1 MPSNPSLVNS
11 WNLVQNPM
19 QFQPHFGMSITQV
32 LFSNSNAH
40 LSPNVRLSIT
50 QPGFV
55 NGPAHLLPFQNTH
68 LGSQP
73 GQSLMGLGL

>member
-11 WNLVQNPM
+11 CNLVQNPM
-19 QFQPHFGMSITQV
+19 QFQPHFGMSIIQV

-40 LSPNVRLSIT
+40 LSPNVRPSIT

-73 GQSLMGLGL
+73 GQSLLGLGL